1 MAKLPALKIKSITV
15 PGMHSTIGYMTPEQ
29 CDLAFSVSA

>member
-1 MAKLPALKIKSITV
+1 MFYNRQRK
-15 PGMHSTIGYMTPEQ
+15 HSTIGYMTPEQ